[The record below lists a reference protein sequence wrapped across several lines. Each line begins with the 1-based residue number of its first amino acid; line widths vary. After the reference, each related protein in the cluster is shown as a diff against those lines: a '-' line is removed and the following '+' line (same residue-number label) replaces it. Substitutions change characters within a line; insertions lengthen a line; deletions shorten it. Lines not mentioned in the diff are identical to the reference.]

1 MKRGEDQ
8 GGANSRCPSSEPR
21 AQVSLLVLRGEG
33 YLGELPPTRR
43 AGWVPHTTPHLGAQG
58 VPGPRPQLVGLGFRH
73 VRPLLR
79 VVQLVLGLA
88 ILGQV
93 SVGLLLLG
101 GTGRPAHPLVT
112 ERVSTPRRGWLLRV
126 LTSAPPPLP
135 AALLPPCQYP
145 QQEAGWGEPLL
156 PEVPVCQTWP
166 EGEGACGPF
175 RDRARSHVL
184 PELLETCLL
193 AGQWGHCP
201 NLHTK
206 PTRGNPRPSDGAGLT
221 GCWHPTW
228 LQSLGPAVEVG

>member
-21 AQVSLLVLRGEG
+21 AQVSLLVLGGEG
-33 YLGELPPTRR
+33 CLGELPPTRR

-58 VPGPRPQLVGLGFRH
+58 VPGPHPQLVGLGFRH
-73 VRPLLR
+73 VRPLLG

-101 GTGRPAHPLVT
+101 AQAGPLT
-112 ERVSTPRRGWLLRV
+112 LWSLKG
-126 LTSAPPPLP
+126 SAPPEGAGFSGSSPLLHHHCP
-135 AALLPPCQYP
+135 RPSFPLASTHSRKR
-145 QQEAGWGEPLL
+145 GGGEPLL
-156 PEVPVCQTWP
+156 PEVPVCQTWL
-166 EGEGACGPF
+166 EGQGACGPF

-184 PELLETCLL
+184 PEPLETCLL

-206 PTRGNPRPSDGAGLT
+206 ATRGNPRPSDGAGLT

-228 LQSLGPAVEVG
+228 LQSAWGQL

>member
-33 YLGELPPTRR
+33 CLGELPPTRR

-101 GTGRPAHPLVT
+101 ARAGPLT
-112 ERVSTPRRGWLLRV
+112 LWSLKG
-126 LTSAPPPLP
+126 SAPP
-135 AALLPPCQYP
+135 
-145 QQEAGWGEPLL
+145 EGAGFSGSSPLL
-156 PEVPVCQTWP
+156 
-166 EGEGACGPF
+166 
-175 RDRARSHVL
+175 HH
-184 PELLETCLL
+184 
-193 AGQWGHCP
+193 HCP
-201 NLHTK
+201 QPSSPLASTHSRK
-206 PTRGNPRPSDGAGLT
+206 RGGGSHSFQRCPCARPGWKGKAHAVPSETELGLT
-221 GCWHPTW
+221 SCR
-228 LQSLGPAVEVG
+228 SC